1 MPDKIGRFE
10 LVSQLA
16 HSESSAVYKASD
28 PETGNFVAL
37 KAIRLE
43 PLGDQAATLIR
54 EVQAEAES
62 AKMLNSHNVVALYGA
77 GEMDGQLCALMEYV
91 QGNSIATML
100 ERKEGFSIWDLQDI
114 ARQTCQGLDHA
125 HVHKV
130 YHHSLEPAK
139 IMVQWDGITRI
150 LGFGISTTGDYAA
163 QSTGKPPQVL
173 HYMSP
178 EQLSGDPVDARSN
191 FFSMGAILYEMVT
204 ERKAFDGEDAAA
216 VRLAIMEQAPVPP
229 NHVNG
234 RVHPALSA
242 LIMKALAKA
251 PEERYQS
258 GQELINDLEKCKD
271 APAKKTVGAAPA
283 AQKPAAPPAPKAA
296 APTAPKPTAAAVAKA
311 AGAPSA
317 AAPPA
322 PKHFAAAAGQ
332 GSGDNVPVI
341 GKPSSMDSSSQFI
354 TNCVKATIDSVT
366 RETPSQSAATV
377 EPQEAKAPGFAVD
390 PMMDENRQGA
400 GKARSF
406 SEIDELPP
414 LKEVYVAPETVPHPL
429 AVEEEAKPSII
440 QRGEPEKPKTPP
452 REIAKKAVNEIKKTP
467 PQLFLYSLTAAVV
480 VILAVVIGL
489 MIHLRSSDS
498 DDEPAPPE
506 TAATAQPGQTAPA
519 PAAAQPKPIAAPTP
533 AQITPPPP
541 VEAQPAVSVTPKYHK
556 GKSRGRHSVPAEP
569 NVVYGQLSIDST
581 PSGAEIQIDGQNS
594 GYATPFNVTGVAPG
608 QHVVTIRKNGYASE
622 MRSIQVSAGGNSVI
636 SVQLAPLAAT
646 VSLSSTPSGS
656 AIWMDGKNTER
667 VTPAQFSVDRPGN
680 HIFVFKKQ
688 GYLDQSTSANLQV
701 GQNSNLSATLQAL
714 GNTDDIKIGGRFK
727 KLFGGSET
735 AGMGKVSVKTDP
747 KGAQVAVNNRML
759 DKLSPVDFFLNPGT
773 YEIDISLSGFKSIH
787 KVINVDKSAKVVI
800 DESLNRE

>member
-16 HSESSAVYKASD
+16 HSDYSTVYKASD
-28 PETGNFVAL
+28 PETNTFVAL

-43 PLGDQAATLIR
+43 PLGDQAATLVK
-54 EVQAEAES
+54 EVLAEAES
-62 AKMLNSHNVVALYGA
+62 AKTLNSHNVVALYGA

-114 ARQTCQGLDHA
+114 ARQACQGLDHA

-130 YHHSLEPAK
+130 IHHSLEPAK

-163 QSTGKPPQVL
+163 QATGKTPQVL
-173 HYMSP
+173 YYMSP
-178 EQLSGDPVDARSN
+178 EQLRGDPLDARSN
-191 FFSMGAILYEMVT
+191 FFSIGAILYEMVT
-204 ERKAFDGEDAAA
+204 ERKAFSGDDAAA
-216 VRLAIMEQAPVPP
+216 IRQAIMEQPPVPP

-242 LIMKALAKA
+242 LIMKALAKT

-271 APAKKTVGAAPA
+271 APAKKTVGAVPA
-283 AQKPAAPPAPKAA
+283 AQK
-296 APTAPKPTAAAVAKA
+296 
-311 AGAPSA
+311 A

-322 PKHFAAAAGQ
+322 APKATAAPAPAKPVAASPTPKHFAAAAGG
-332 GSGDNVPVI
+332 GSADSVPAAR
-341 GKPSSMDSSSQFI
+341 KPSSMDSSSQFI

-366 RETPSQSAATV
+366 APVPMQSAATV
-377 EPQEAKAPGFAVD
+377 EAPETKAPGFAVD

-400 GKARSF
+400 GKTRSF

-429 AVEEEAKPSII
+429 ATEEPPPPSII

-467 PQLFLYSLTAAVV
+467 PQLFLYSLAAAVV
-480 VILAVVIGL
+480 VILAVVIGI
-489 MIHLRSSDS
+489 MVHLRSTDT
-498 DDEPAPPE
+498 DDEPSQPE
-506 TAATAQPGQTAPA
+506 TAASTPQPAQASPA
-519 PAAAQPKPIAAPTP
+519 PVAAQANPVAPPTP

-541 VEAQPAVSVTPKYHK
+541 VEPQPDVSVTPKYHK
-556 GKSRGRHSVPAEP
+556 ASKKRSKQSAPAASA
-569 NVVYGQLSIDST
+569 VVYGQLSIDST
-581 PSGAEIQIDGQNS
+581 PSGAQIQIDGQGS
-594 GYATPFNVTGVAPG
+594 GYVTPFNLTGVAPG
-608 QHVVTIRKNGYASE
+608 QHVVTIKKNGYASE
-622 MRSIQVSAGGNSVI
+622 MRSIQVSAGGNSVV

-646 VSLSSTPSGS
+646 VSLSSNPSGS
-656 AIWMDGKNTER
+656 AIWMDGKNTGR
-667 VTPAQFSVDRPGN
+667 VTPAQFSVDKPGN
-680 HIFVFKKQ
+680 HTFVFKKQ
-688 GYLDQSTSANLQV
+688 GYLEQSTSANLEV
-701 GQNSNLSATLQAL
+701 GQNSSLSATLQVL
-714 GNTDDIKIGGRFK
+714 GNTDDIKIGGKFK

-747 KGAQVAVNNRML
+747 KGAQIAVNNRML

-787 KVINVDKSAKVVI
+787 KVINVDKNGKAVI
-800 DESLNRE
+800 DESLDRE